1 MKKRILSISYDP
13 SLLQTRHWILE
24 QAGYEVCSAFG
35 FAEAIEVC
43 QTRRDFDLV
52 LMGHSMPQKD
62 KMALF
67 EALRA
72 NCKAPL
78 LSILRHGDSPI
89 PQAEYAVEAN
99 DGPDALVEAVNNA
112 LGRPEG
118 HSS

>member
-1 MKKRILSISYDP
+1 
-13 SLLQTRHWILE
+13 
-24 QAGYEVCSAFG
+24 
-35 FAEAIEVC
+35 
-43 QTRRDFDLV
+43 
-52 LMGHSMPQKD
+52 
-62 KMALF
+62 MALF

-112 LGRPEG
+112 LLTSEK
-118 HSS
+118 

>member
-1 MKKRILSISYDP
+1 MKKCILSISYDQ
-13 SLLQTRHWILE
+13 SLLQTRQWILE
-24 QAGYEVCSAFG
+24 QAGYEVSSALG
-35 FAEAIEVC
+35 FAEALEAC
-43 QTRRDFDLV
+43 KARHDFVLV

-67 EALRA
+67 EALRL

-112 LGRPEG
+112 LANRA
-118 HSS
+118 